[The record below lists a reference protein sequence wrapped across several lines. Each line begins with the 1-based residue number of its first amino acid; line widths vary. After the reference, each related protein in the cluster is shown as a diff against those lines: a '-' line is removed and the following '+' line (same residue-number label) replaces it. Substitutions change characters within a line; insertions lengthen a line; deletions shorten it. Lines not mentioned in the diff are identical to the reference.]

1 MQTQRRKASVSL
13 SSKACTPLSLKE
25 NEGNMFTTQLSNS
38 INAQPIPPTLDKI
51 QTKLNHLKRKALG
64 HDALSI
70 DDFRKSFDVSIPY
83 SELQLRQ
90 AANRSI
96 NFSTTHAKRNR
107 SEFYTADPNYKSHKA
122 PLLMDG
128 FSYCEGSNLMVE
140 VLFNLKYMYDEVDR
154 EIVIASMK
162 DTWIC
167 IHHGI
172 TVQSEYPLDPHKHVI
187 ITVFNF
193 TNQCST
199 ADDHH
204 YEIRAVEGKYNYSL
218 NLEFLPYFQTQRF
231 YISMC
236 IFIKKAPEKQVIA
249 FINHYFFHGI
259 QHFVFNINGNLEYWS
274 KVLKRYSDHGIVDV
288 VDFEYPSLK
297 GFYEQ
302 QVVMNSCN
310 RRFRYATQF
319 MIQCDVDEFFLPL
332 NPKWRIVDVVR
343 LYDSVYPEMD
353 AFSVIDENNADE

>member
-1 MQTQRRKASVSL
+1 MS
-13 SSKACTPLSLKE
+13 
-25 NEGNMFTTQLSNS
+25 GIHINS
-38 INAQPIPPTLDKI
+38 IQDIHSIGKNELYSDYKLFNISGKIINVQPIPPSLDNINARNNQFKSKI
-51 QTKLNHLKRKALG
+51 IG
-64 HDALSI
+64 HNSFSI
-70 DDFRKSFDVSIPY
+70 PELRKSFDVSIPY
-83 SELQLRQ
+83 TERQLRE

-96 NFSTTHAKRNR
+96 SFSTTHTKRNR
-107 SEFYTADPNYKSHKA
+107 SEFYTADTNYKSHKA

-128 FSYCEGSNLMVE
+128 FTYCEGSNLMVE
-140 VLFNLKYMYDEVDR
+140 VLFNLKYMYDVVDK
-154 EIVIASMK
+154 EIVRASMK

-167 IHHGI
+167 THHGM
-172 TVQSEYPLDPHKHVI
+172 TVQSDYPPDPHKHI
-187 ITVFNF
+187 IIAVFNF

-199 ADDHH
+199 ANNNH
-204 YEIRAVEGKYNYSL
+204 YEIQAIEGKYYYSL
-218 NLEFLPYFQTQRF
+218 NLEFLPYFQIQRY

-274 KVLKRYSDHGIVDV
+274 KVLKKYSDHGIVDI

-310 RRFRYATQF
+310 RRYRYATRF

-332 NPKWRIVDVVR
+332 DPKWRIVDVVR
-343 LYDSVYPEMD
+343 FYDFVYPEMD
-353 AFSVIDENNADE
+353 AYSVNDGKRTHD

>member
-1 MQTQRRKASVSL
+1 MSQDFSSIHNGYVDQSKNTF
-13 SSKACTPLSLKE
+13 SSKS
-25 NEGNMFTTQLSNS
+25 SNQYQ
-38 INAQPIPPTLDKI
+38 IQPIPPYYDFDSTAQRPI
-51 QTKLNHLKRKALG
+51 TKTH
-64 HDALSI
+64 SI
-70 DDFRKSFDVSIPY
+70 NNIHHIDYLRNSFDVSIPY
-83 SELQLRQ
+83 TEPQLRE

-96 NFSTTHAKRNR
+96 NFSTSHTKRNR

-128 FSYCEGSNLMVE
+128 FTYCEESNLMVE
-140 VLFNLKYMYDEVDR
+140 VLFNLKYMYDVVDK
-154 EIVIASMK
+154 EIVKASIK

-167 IHHGI
+167 IHHGM
-172 TVQSEYPLDPHKHVI
+172 TVQSDYPPDPHKHI
-187 ITVFNF
+187 IIAVFNF

-199 ADDHH
+199 ANDYH
-204 YEIRAVEGKYNYSL
+204 YEIQAIEGKYYYSL
-218 NLEFLPYFQTQRF
+218 NLEFLPYFQTQRY

-274 KVLKRYSDHGIVDV
+274 KVLKKYSDHGIVDI

-310 RRFRYATQF
+310 RRYRYATQF

-343 LYDSVYPEMD
+343 FYDIVYPDMD
-353 AFSVIDENNADE
+353 AYSVNDSKCTHD

>member
-1 MQTQRRKASVSL
+1 
-13 SSKACTPLSLKE
+13 
-25 NEGNMFTTQLSNS
+25 MFTTQLPNS
-38 INAQPIPPTLDKI
+38 FIVQPIPPTLDVIEAKI
-51 QTKLNHLKRKALG
+51 NQLRRKVLG
-64 HDALSI
+64 RDSLSI
-70 DDFRKSFDVSIPY
+70 DDLRKSFDVSIPY
-83 SELQLRQ
+83 SELHLRQ
-90 AANRSI
+90 AAYRSI
-96 NFSTTHAKRNR
+96 SFSTTHAKRNR

-231 YISMC
+231 YITMC
-236 IFIKKAPEKQVIA
+236 IFIKKALEKQVIA
-249 FINHYFFHGI
+249 FINHYFFHGV

-274 KVLKRYSDHGIVDV
+274 KVLKRYSDQTSMEI
-288 VDFEYPSLK
+288 
-297 GFYEQ
+297 
-302 QVVMNSCN
+302 
-310 RRFRYATQF
+310 
-319 MIQCDVDEFFLPL
+319 L
-332 NPKWRIVDVVR
+332 NIGQKC
-343 LYDSVYPEMD
+343 
-353 AFSVIDENNADE
+353 